1 MKNLILESTKYS
13 PKVVLDKDMKYF
25 EISGMS
31 RPENVLK
38 FYGPIIEWIKSY
50 LQEDGSEMV
59 LNFRMQ
65 YFNTATSKML
75 LNIVSELEIAKNNGR
90 YVEILWSYE
99 EGDEDMK
106 DAGEEFKEIVNI
118 PFSILESTDDFSAD

>member
-1 MKNLILESTKYS
+1 MRNLIIEATKYS
-13 PKVVLDKDMKYF
+13 PKVILDKDMKYF

-38 FYGPIIEWIKSY
+38 FYTPIIEWIKSY
-50 LQEDGSEMV
+50 LQEANSEMV

-75 LNIVSELEIAKNNGR
+75 LSIVAELEKAKENER
-90 YVEILWSYE
+90 YVEVLWSYE
-99 EGDEDMK
+99 KGDEDMK
-106 DAGEEFKEIVNI
+106 EAGEEFQEIVNL
-118 PFSILESTDDFSAD
+118 PFSIIESTDDFSH